1 LGLLEVIFMQNAV
14 EMVGELMALSAKTA
28 PKTRGEDE
36 LDYMLLTGQ
45 EKDEVAEEMLKIS
58 QEQNNPGFTRD
69 GNNVKDSQALLLIG
83 LKSHSS
89 CGFECAACGFD
100 SCGDFDST
108 ETEGKFKGP
117 NCPFRVLDMGI
128 ALGSAVKTAAIHN
141 VDNRIMYRVGVAVM
155 RLDIMDCTF
164 VMGIPLS
171 VSQKNIYFDRKA

>member
-1 LGLLEVIFMQNAV
+1 VQDTV
-14 EMVGELMALSAKTA
+14 EMVANLMALSAKTA

-36 LDYMLLTGQ
+36 LVYLMLTG
-45 EKDEVAEEMLKIS
+45 EKKDMVAEEMIKIS

-69 GNNVKDSQALLLIG
+69 GNNVKDSQALLLVG
-83 LKSHSS
+83 LKPHSS
-89 CGFECAACGFD
+89 CGFECKACGFD

-128 ALGSAVKTAAIHN
+128 ALGSAVKTAAMHN

-155 RLDIMDCTF
+155 RLNIMDCTF
-164 VMGIPLS
+164 VMGIPLC
-171 VSQKNIYFDRKA
+171 VSQKNIFFDRKA